1 MRINFSKIKRHLKPA
16 FILLSIGTFAFQA
29 NAQSFKVSPASLD
42 FTLNVGE
49 SGNQIITVQ
58 NTSDKVESFVVSA
71 SDYDYDEA
79 GKMKFVPLG
88 TSRRSCSKYMT
99 ITPAFLTLNPNQS
112 VKVNVLMKVP
122 QDSLKTR
129 WGIVSIRSEKEYVAM
144 AADKDV
150 VRAGLIITPEIA
162 VKVLQ
167 TPPSLTLTKMTIK
180 EFREIE
186 RGKDDSTRVFQ
197 VKIANEG
204 DIRTKSKVYLTAS
217 SLETLKETTIEPVE
231 VTLLPGVNSE
241 VKLNLPNE
249 LKPGT
254 YSLAAILDYGAENDL
269 EGIEMEV
276 VVTGSLPK
284 TEAVNKEKN
293 GGPKL

>member
-1 MRINFSKIKRHLKPA
+1 MIIYFVNFKNYWKLV
-16 FILLSIGTFAFQA
+16 FILLTIGSLPFQVKS
-29 NAQSFKVSPASLD
+29 QSFKITPASID

-49 SGNQIITVQ
+49 SGNQVITVE

-71 SDYDYDEA
+71 SDYDYDDS
-79 GKMKFVPLG
+79 GKMKFLPLG
-88 TSRRSCSKYMT
+88 TSRRSCSSYMT

-112 VKVNVLMKVP
+112 IKVNVLMKIP

-129 WGIVSIRSEKEYVAM
+129 WGIVSIRSEKEYIGI

-167 TPPSLTLTKMTIK
+167 TPPSLNLAKMTIRDFK
-180 EFREIE
+180 EI
-186 RGKDDSTRVFQ
+186 KQSSADSTRVFQ
-197 VKIANEG
+197 VKLANEG
-204 DIRTKSKVYLTAS
+204 EIRTKAKVYLTAS

-241 VKLNLPNE
+241 VKLSLPKDLN
-249 LKPGT
+249 PGT
-254 YSLAAILDYGAENDL
+254 YSLAAIMDYGAENDL
-269 EGIEMEV
+269 EGIEMEIF
-276 VVTGSLPK
+276 GFLI
-284 TEAVNKEKN
+284 E
-293 GGPKL
+293 